1 MNTANAF
8 SDACEQYLRV
18 RRALGFK
25 LRDHGNLLADFVA
38 YLQRAGAT
46 TLTTELALAWATQ
59 SVGVQPYRYRV
70 RLSIVRGFARYLHAR
85 DPAHEVP
92 ASDLLAYR
100 PRYSLP
106 RQYSGEQIAALVAAA
121 GSLDVPLRAASYSTL
136 FGLLAVT
143 GLRVGEALRLDRDD
157 VELDRGLL
165 VVRDSKFGK
174 SRTLPLAAST
184 VQALERYRLKRDRL
198 CPRPRDPAFFLTT
211 AGTRIIYS
219 SARRMFVRLAGE
231 VGLEPRAGNAHARMH
246 DLRHSWAIATL
257 VDFYRQDL
265 DVAARMPL
273 LSGYLGH
280 SGPESSWWYLHADPE
295 LLWLAGERLER
306 ALGELG

>member
-1 MNTANAF
+1 MSNF
-8 SDACEQYLRV
+8 SDACEQYLQV

-25 LRDHGNLLADFVA
+25 LHDHGNMLADFVA
-38 YLQRAGAT
+38 YLDRAEAS

-59 SVGVQPYRYRV
+59 SVGVQPYRHRV
-70 RLSIVRGFARYLHAR
+70 RLSIVRGFARYLHAL

-92 ASDLLAYR
+92 ASGLLAYR

-106 RQYSGEQIAALVAAA
+106 RQYSDEQITALIAAA

-165 VVRDSKFGK
+165 VVRNTKFGK

-184 VQALERYRLKRDRL
+184 VQALECYRLKRDHL
-198 CPRPRDPAFFLTT
+198 CPQPTDPAFLLTT
-211 AGTRIIYS
+211 TGTRIIYS
-219 SARRMFVRLAGE
+219 SARRMFIRLAGE
-231 VGLEPRAGNAHARMH
+231 VGLEPRAGNTHARIH

-257 VDFYRQDL
+257 LDFYRQGHQGL
-265 DVAARMPL
+265 DVSARIPL

-280 SGPESSWWYLHADPE
+280 SGPQSSWWYLHATPE
-295 LLWLAGERLER
+295 LLWLACERLES